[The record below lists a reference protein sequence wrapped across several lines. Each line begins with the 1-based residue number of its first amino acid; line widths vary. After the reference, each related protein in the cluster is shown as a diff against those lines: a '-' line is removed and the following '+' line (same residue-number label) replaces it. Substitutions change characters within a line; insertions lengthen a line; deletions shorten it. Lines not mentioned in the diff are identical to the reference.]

1 MSIWYS
7 FISIIIVKSL
17 KVWRNWMKSTESDDN
32 GLLTPSIMV
41 ESVKQ
46 QRNDPEFKE
55 AYQAMC
61 VQFFRIL
68 DVNGDGF
75 LQEDEY
81 ARSFT
86 SVGFEDKDIIRRA
99 FDSIDI
105 NADGKLSLEEFSTA
119 LLEYHTS
126 EDGTSRYTKIWGP
139 LVE

>member
-1 MSIWYS
+1 MSRKIWR
-7 FISIIIVKSL
+7 L
-17 KVWRNWMKSTESDDN
+17 WMKSAGSDDN

-46 QRNDPEFKE
+46 QRNDPEFKV
-55 AYQAMC
+55 ACLAMC
-61 VQFFRIL
+61 RQFFRIL

-81 ARSFT
+81 ARSFN
-86 SVGFEDKDIIRRA
+86 SIGFEDKDIVRRA
-99 FDSIDI
+99 FDSIDL

-126 EDGTSRYTKIWGP
+126 EDETSRYTTIW
-139 LVE
+139 